1 MYVPAPPRV
10 AHRSP
15 EVREL
20 SHKIESVIR
29 EYQQTHR
36 LSPLELQ
43 QALRIAEANTGAS
56 KRSAGMLAG
65 VVAGLIGLAVVGG
78 LFFSQQAERAPD
90 GSSPV
95 MVGVIGIAVVTLAV
109 VVAVRRFRG
118 S

>member
-29 EYQQTHR
+29 EYQQTHHMT
-36 LSPLELQ
+36 PFEVQ
-43 QALRIAEANTGAS
+43 EALRMAGTNTGAS
-56 KRSAGMLAG
+56 RMHAGPLVG
-65 VVAGLIGLAVVGG
+65 LVVGLLGLAVVGG
-78 LFFSQQAERAPD
+78 LYFWQQAERAPD

-95 MVGVIGIAVVTLAV
+95 MVGVIGIAVVTLALV
-109 VVAVRRFRG
+109 AAVRRFRG

>member
-1 MYVPAPPRV
+1 MYVPTPPHV
-10 AHRSP
+10 AHQSP
-15 EVREL
+15 QVREL
-20 SHKIESVIR
+20 SHKLESVIR

-78 LFFSQQAERAPD
+78 MFFWQQAEGAPE
-90 GSSPV
+90 GSGLGLAPI
-95 MVGVIGIAVVTLAV
+95 IGIAIVGIAAFAL
-109 VVAVRRFRG
+109 VRRFR